1 MPESYPLP
9 AYACSVWVA
18 GDDLMVAFPG
28 QGPEGRGHTI
38 RLPAS
43 ETGLKIAVKILK
55 DRAAADNLRIGHDGT
70 PTQYTVEQHAGR
82 AWGTVA
88 RRQREEREAKATLD
102 SEEQARY
109 RAAKERR
116 LAKERNEA
124 SAFIKE
130 LGL

>member
-43 ETGLKIAVKILK
+43 TGGLQVALTIMRERQSAP
-55 DRAAADNLRIGHDGT
+55 DLRLAQRGT
-70 PTQYTVEQHAGR
+70 PTQYDLETISRYMARTGHVEKQAASR
-82 AWGTVA
+82 A
-88 RRQREEREAKATLD
+88 ERD
-102 SEEQARY
+102 
-109 RAAKERR
+109 
-116 LAKERNEA
+116 EA